1 MNFIEKNTKK
11 VALVLCLATAGTA
24 VTTVYAAQNSDGWHG
39 SGTDRVYKMEGQV
52 KTSSWV
58 FDEAGSYYLNNE
70 GHPITSSWK
79 EINGSTYYFDAEGHR
94 VNGKQVIDGHEY
106 TFQKSG
112 VLLTGW
118 NEVKDTYYNEFGVA
132 VTGVQKID
140 NKTYNFGEDG
150 KLVTG
155 WTKVNG
161 KIVYF
166 TKDGSLASGVVTIDG
181 KKYNFNDD
189 GTITTGWVKK
199 DGEKYYYTDY
209 GFMTK
214 GWKTIDGKKY
224 YFNKK
229 GQAATKT
236 EYAGYKFDKNGVA
249 KKIKKKEK
257 AETTDNASE
266 DVADSEDTASNG
278 SGRRAASSSKNLGA
292 ADGGIASAALAQ
304 LGVGQDCTALASNAL
319 AAQGVYFHGWPAEYM
334 SLGSVTSS
342 PQPGDLIYYDDA
354 GAGVPHIAVYV
365 GNGQAVH
372 GGWKGGTTVEAS
384 AYIGSGPVFIRVN
397 K

>member
-1 MNFIEKNTKK
+1 M
-11 VALVLCLATAGTA
+11 
-24 VTTVYAAQNSDGWHG
+24 
-39 SGTDRVYKMEGQV
+39 
-52 KTSSWV
+52 
-58 FDEAGSYYLNNE
+58 
-70 GHPITSSWK
+70 
-79 EINGSTYYFDAEGHR
+79 
-94 VNGKQVIDGHEY
+94 
-106 TFQKSG
+106 
-112 VLLTGW
+112 
-118 NEVKDTYYNEFGVA
+118 
-132 VTGVQKID
+132 
-140 NKTYNFGEDG
+140 
-150 KLVTG
+150 
-155 WTKVNG
+155 
-161 KIVYF
+161 
-166 TKDGSLASGVVTIDG
+166 
-181 KKYNFNDD
+181 
-189 GTITTGWVKK
+189 KK

-257 AETTDNASE
+257 AEATDNESE
-266 DVADSEDTASNG
+266 DVADSEGTASNG
-278 SGRRAASSSKNLGA
+278 SSSRAAGSSQNLGT

-319 AAQGVYFHGWPAEYM
+319 AAQGIYFHGWPAEYM
-334 SLGSVTSS
+334 SLGSVTSN

>member
-1 MNFIEKNTKK
+1 
-11 VALVLCLATAGTA
+11 
-24 VTTVYAAQNSDGWHG
+24 
-39 SGTDRVYKMEGQV
+39 
-52 KTSSWV
+52 
-58 FDEAGSYYLNNE
+58 
-70 GHPITSSWK
+70 
-79 EINGSTYYFDAEGHR
+79 
-94 VNGKQVIDGHEY
+94 
-106 TFQKSG
+106 
-112 VLLTGW
+112 
-118 NEVKDTYYNEFGVA
+118 
-132 VTGVQKID
+132 
-140 NKTYNFGEDG
+140 
-150 KLVTG
+150 
-155 WTKVNG
+155 
-161 KIVYF
+161 
-166 TKDGSLASGVVTIDG
+166 
-181 KKYNFNDD
+181 
-189 GTITTGWVKK
+189 
-199 DGEKYYYTDY
+199 
-209 GFMTK
+209 MTK

-278 SGRRAASSSKNLGA
+278 SGSRAASSSKNLGA

-319 AAQGVYFHGWPAEYM
+319 AAQGIYFHGWPAEYM

>member
-140 NKTYNFGEDG
+140 NKTYNFDEDG

-161 KIVYF
+161 KKVYF
-166 TKDGSLASGVVTIDG
+166 TKDGSLASGVYINVKVTTSTMTVRLRPDG
-181 KKYNFNDD
+181 
-189 GTITTGWVKK
+189 
-199 DGEKYYYTDY
+199 
-209 GFMTK
+209 
-214 GWKTIDGKKY
+214 
-224 YFNKK
+224 
-229 GQAATKT
+229 
-236 EYAGYKFDKNGVA
+236 
-249 KKIKKKEK
+249 
-257 AETTDNASE
+257 
-266 DVADSEDTASNG
+266 
-278 SGRRAASSSKNLGA
+278 
-292 ADGGIASAALAQ
+292 
-304 LGVGQDCTALASNAL
+304 
-319 AAQGVYFHGWPAEYM
+319 
-334 SLGSVTSS
+334 
-342 PQPGDLIYYDDA
+342 
-354 GAGVPHIAVYV
+354 
-365 GNGQAVH
+365 
-372 GGWKGGTTVEAS
+372 
-384 AYIGSGPVFIRVN
+384 
-397 K
+397 

>member
-11 VALVLCLATAGTA
+11 VALILCLATGGTA
-24 VTTVYAAQNSDGWHG
+24 VTTVYAATNADGWHG
-39 SGTDRVYKMEGQV
+39 TGADRIYKEEGAV
-52 KTSSWV
+52 KTSSWL
-58 FDEAGSYYLNNE
+58 FDESGSFYLDAN
-70 GHPITSSWK
+70 GHPITSEWK
-79 EINGSTYYFDAEGHR
+79 TINGSVYYFDAEGHR

-106 TFQKSG
+106 QFQKSG

-118 NEVKDTYYNEFGVA
+118 NQTKTSYYSEFGEKLNGLQ
-132 VTGVQKID
+132 TIEKVQYLFDQDGNIVKGWQ
-140 NKTYNFGEDG
+140 TVDG
-150 KLVTG
+150 KKL
-155 WTKVNG
+155 
-161 KIVYF
+161 YF
-166 TKDGSLASGVVTIDG
+166 KEDGSLATAKTEIDG
-181 KKYNFNDD
+181 KSYNFASD
-189 GTITTGWVKK
+189 GSLQSGWVKK
-199 DGEKYYYTDY
+199 DGEKYYYDKY

-224 YFNKK
+224 YFNRK
-229 GQAATKT
+229 GQAATSTK
-236 EYAGYKFDKNGVA
+236 YAGYKFDKNGVA

-257 AETTDNASE
+257 ADTTDN
-266 DVADSEDTASNG
+266 DSEAVSESNG
-278 SGRRAASSSKNLGA
+278 STSSSRSSGSQNLGT

-319 AAQGVYFHGWPAEYM
+319 AAQGIYFHGWPAEYM
-334 SLGSVTSS
+334 SLGSVTSN

>member
-1 MNFIEKNTKK
+1 MNYIEKNTKK

-39 SGTDRVYKMEGQV
+39 SGTDRVYKMV

-161 KIVYF
+161 KKVYF

-257 AETTDNASE
+257 AETTDNSSE

-278 SGRRAASSSKNLGA
+278 SGSRAASSSKNLGT

-319 AAQGVYFHGWPAEYM
+319 AAQGIYFHGWPAEYM

>member
-39 SGTDRVYKMEGQV
+39 NGTDRVYREDGQV
-52 KTSSWV
+52 KKDSWV
-58 FDEAGSYYLNNE
+58 FDEAGSYYLDSE
-70 GHPITSSWK
+70 GHPITSAWQ

-94 VNGKQVIDGHEY
+94 VSGKQVIDGHEY

-118 NEVKDTYYNEFGVA
+118 SEAKDTYYSEYGVP
-132 VTGVQKID
+132 VTGIQEID
-140 NKTYNFGEDG
+140 GKTYNFSDEG
-150 KLVTG
+150 KLVSG
-155 WTKVNG
+155 WTKIDG
-161 KIVYF
+161 KKVYF
-166 TKDGSLASGVVTIDG
+166 KEDGTLATGVVTIDG

-189 GTITTGWVKK
+189 GTLTTGWVKK
-199 DGEKYYYTDY
+199 DGEKYYYTKY

-229 GQAATKT
+229 GQAATDT
-236 EYAGYKFDKNGVA
+236 EYAGYEFDKNGVA
-249 KKIKKKEK
+249 TLIEEEDE
-257 AETTDNASE
+257 AVYEDSETT
-266 DVADSEDTASNG
+266 T
-278 SGRRAASSSKNLGA
+278 ASSSSQKTSSSSSSLGS

-304 LGVGQDCTALASNAL
+304 LGVAQDCTALASNAL
-319 AAQGVYFHGWPAEYM
+319 AAQGIYFHGWPADYM
-334 SLGSVTSS
+334 SLGTITSD

-372 GGWKGGTTVEAS
+372 GGWQGSTVEAS